1 MALKHAGQVCLFRF
15 PQTDLK
21 TGKRRPALLI
31 ARLPGPFDDWL
42 VCMVSSQMSQ
52 AIDGFDEI
60 LHREETD
67 FVQSGLKTDSV
78 IRIAR
83 LALVTEGILLGAI
96 GEISA
101 ERLKRIKARI
111 AAWIE
116 EEPSTGL

>member
-1 MALKHAGQVCLFRF
+1 MALKHAGQVCLFRL

-42 VCMVSSQMSQ
+42 VCMVSSQISQ
-52 AIDGFDEI
+52 AIDGCDEI
-60 LHREETD
+60 LDREETD

-83 LALVTEGILLGAI
+83 LALVTEGGV
-96 GEISA
+96 GSA
-101 ERLKRIKARI
+101 GRRRDGVESSRGRRW
-111 AAWIE
+111 AAA
-116 EEPSTGL
+116 

>member
-42 VCMVSSQMSQ
+42 VCMVSSQISQ

-60 LHREETD
+60 LDREETD

-83 LALVTEGILLGAI
+83 LALVTEEYPAGRNRGDLCGT
-96 GEISA
+96 
-101 ERLKRIKARI
+101 
-111 AAWIE
+111 IE
-116 EEPSTGL
+116 AYQGQDRRMD

>member
-42 VCMVSSQMSQ
+42 VCMVSSQISQ

-60 LHREETD
+60 LDREETD

-96 GEISA
+96 GRDLCGTIEAYQSQV
-101 ERLKRIKARI
+101 

-116 EEPSTGL
+116 EETSTGL